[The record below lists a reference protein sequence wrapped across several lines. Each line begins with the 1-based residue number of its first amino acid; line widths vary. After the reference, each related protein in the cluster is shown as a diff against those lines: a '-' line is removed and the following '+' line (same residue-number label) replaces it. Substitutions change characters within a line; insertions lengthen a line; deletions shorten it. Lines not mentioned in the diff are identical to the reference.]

1 MHGKRGS
8 CPAWSTTAAPTQLH
22 RRSIIS
28 AIEVPS
34 SANVCAARM
43 WPKLVFQMTDGMA
56 ASACTTV
63 SASAIM
69 PDSSASQPSITSA
82 AISVLQRAISKQ
94 CLSISVVAAPRASF
108 IAAGAMRIRKR
119 DAPKIENRAA
129 TKRPRINATASPAS
143 VRLNDGHPG
152 TATARL

>member
-43 WPKLVFQMTDGMA
+43 WPKLVFQMTDGIS
-56 ASACTTV
+56 ASACSTV

-82 AISVLQRAISKQ
+82 KISVLQRAISKQ
-94 CLSISVVAAPRASF
+94 CLSVVAAPRASF
-108 IAAGAMRIRKR
+108 IAAGAMRIRKG
-119 DAPKIENRAA
+119 DAPKIGYEKAA
-129 TKRPRINATASPAS
+129 YKRHR
-143 VRLNDGHPG
+143 
-152 TATARL
+152 

>member
-56 ASACTTV
+56 ASACSTV

-94 CLSISVVAAPRASF
+94 CLSISVVAAPPASF
-108 IAAGAMRIRKR
+108 IAAGGDEDTEEGRT
-119 DAPKIENRAA
+119 ENREQGGYEKAA
-129 TKRPRINATASPAS
+129 YKRHR
-143 VRLNDGHPG
+143 
-152 TATARL
+152 

>member
-8 CPAWSTTAAPTQLH
+8 CPAWSTTAAPTRLY

-28 AIEVPS
+28 AIEVP

-56 ASACTTV
+56 ASACSTV

-69 PDSSASQPSITSA
+69 LDSSASQPSITSA
-82 AISVLQRAISKQ
+82 AISVLQRA
-94 CLSISVVAAPRASF
+94 
-108 IAAGAMRIRKR
+108 
-119 DAPKIENRAA
+119 
-129 TKRPRINATASPAS
+129 
-143 VRLNDGHPG
+143 
-152 TATARL
+152 